1 MWSRGRILSRAV
13 APSRDLQASRG
24 AACHVGR
31 APEQGQPGRGGQ
43 PGAGDGADPSAAR
56 RPQDRCVRASP
67 AQMPARGNGNFL
79 RYYDLS
85 QLPCQISQV
94 SELRFRSLS
103 PPLPVIPVLDS
114 DRSIRRVKLL
124 QTGFLLVQIGSDAF
138 VLAAP
143 PACSRA
149 RGDLRPG
156 CAMCRERRELR
167 CHAQVHTHAF
177 LALFGLLE
185 KQVMLM
191 LMLKLIYCERRILL
205 FR

>member
-94 SELRFRSLS
+94 SELSLCLPPCLSSLPWIPIDPSDVLNYYRLVSCWSRSAAMLLSSLRRLPARVRAAICVPDVPCVGKGGSCAVTLRFTRTH
-103 PPLPVIPVLDS
+103 PQPVGLAGKTVNVDA
-114 DRSIRRVKLL
+114 DNYLL
-124 QTGFLLVQIGSDAF
+124 
-138 VLAAP
+138 
-143 PACSRA
+143 
-149 RGDLRPG
+149 
-156 CAMCRERRELR
+156 
-167 CHAQVHTHAF
+167 
-177 LALFGLLE
+177 
-185 KQVMLM
+185 
-191 LMLKLIYCERRILL
+191 
-205 FR
+205 